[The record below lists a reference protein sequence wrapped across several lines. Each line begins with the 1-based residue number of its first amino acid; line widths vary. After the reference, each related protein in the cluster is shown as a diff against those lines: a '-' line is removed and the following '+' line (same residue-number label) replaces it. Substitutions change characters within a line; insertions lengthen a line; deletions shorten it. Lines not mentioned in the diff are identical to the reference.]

1 MSTHEAKHAEVKD
14 NDVPRIK
21 AIRGLANLITYQPIE
36 RAASINKDPTFY
48 IMKYYI
54 TQTIVEVVDG
64 RLTGREVV
72 LTRADARV
80 DKDAAR
86 LQNVKLFKSKLE
98 ALGINNLHVNKYEK
112 KRYNK
117 LVREQNK
124 YRKDKKLTMADLAK
138 MQEQAEELGGE
149 NV

>member
-1 MSTHEAKHAEVKD
+1 MPKRHET
-14 NDVPRIK
+14 
-21 AIRGLANLITYQPIE
+21 LE
-36 RAASINKDPTFY
+36 RAASINKDPHFY

-54 TQTIVEVVDG
+54 SQTVVELVDG

-86 LQNVKLFKSKLE
+86 LQNIKLFRSKLI
-98 ALGINNLHVNKYEK
+98 ALGIENLHVCAYEK

-117 LVREQNK
+117 LIREQNK
-124 YRKDKKLTMADLAK
+124 RHKNRKLTVADLAK
-138 MQEQAEELGGE
+138 MQEQAEELGGD

>member
-1 MSTHEAKHAEVKD
+1 MS
-14 NDVPRIK
+14 
-21 AIRGLANLITYQPIE
+21 
-36 RAASINKDPTFY
+36 
-48 IMKYYI
+48 KYYI
-54 TQTIVEVVDG
+54 SQTIVEIVDG

-98 ALGINNLHVNKYEK
+98 AMGIPNLHVNKYDK

-124 YRKDKKLTMADLAK
+124 YRKEVKLTVADIAEMTQQAVEADLLTK
-138 MQEQAEELGGE
+138 ECED

>member
-1 MSTHEAKHAEVKD
+1 MILEW
-14 NDVPRIK
+14 
-21 AIRGLANLITYQPIE
+21 
-36 RAASINKDPTFY
+36 AASINKDPTFY

-54 TQTIVEVVDG
+54 SQTIVEIVDG

-98 ALGINNLHVNKYEK
+98 AMGIPNLHVNKYDK

-124 YRKDKKLTMADLAK
+124 YRKEVKLTVADIAEMTQQAVEADLLTK
-138 MQEQAEELGGE
+138 ECED

>member
-1 MSTHEAKHAEVKD
+1 MILEW
-14 NDVPRIK
+14 
-21 AIRGLANLITYQPIE
+21 
-36 RAASINKDPTFY
+36 AASINKDPTFY

-54 TQTIVEVVDG
+54 SQTIVEIVDG

-98 ALGINNLHVNKYEK
+98 AMGIPNLHVNKYDK

-124 YRKDKKLTMADLAK
+124 YRKEVKLTVADIAEMTQQAVEADLLTK
-138 MQEQAEELGGE
+138 ECKD